1 MGRRGDVV
9 ARGQYVRGGGKMP
22 FTFKLSQRLAR
33 MRRQVALAPAAALA
47 AGPRGVGLAQP
58 AHVGTLLGLPD
69 SIALAPSQHRPFS
82 APLPRPPPPAP
93 HPAAPSHP

>member
-1 MGRRGDVV
+1 
-9 ARGQYVRGGGKMP
+9 MP

-47 AGPRGVGLAQP
+47 AGPRGVGLGQR

-69 SIALAPSQHRPFS
+69 SIALAPSQHRPVS
-82 APLPRPPPPAP
+82 AAVARTGATALHLAVALNPPTGGIA
-93 HPAAPSHP
+93 